1 MIDVTKRLLL
11 KVSYYLSWCD
21 KVPRLFC
28 WDVVCITDL
37 TKGLLKGT
45 ILYWM
50 ALASHSL
57 VTEWLLAR
65 SILGKKSGSR
75 TKRDV
80 DTIVPWLR
88 DRGDIFAS
96 LPEGKICNMCLQFQ
110 HCSHS

>member
-1 MIDVTKRLLL
+1 VMIDLTKRLLL

-21 KVPRLFC
+21 KVSRPFY

-37 TKGLLKGT
+37 TEGLLKAT
-45 ILYWM
+45 NLSCM
-50 ALASHSL
+50 ALASQSL

-88 DRGDIFAS
+88 ERGDIFAS
-96 LPEGKICNMCLQFQ
+96 LPEGIKICDRRTF
-110 HCSHS
+110 